1 MKTKILHISALCA
14 LVVGLSGCTVHS
26 SGTYA
31 HVGGGIYASSGD
43 YYRYHRAPIR
53 ERVVVVPQQR
63 VVVAPRPVV
72 VAPQKRVVVA
82 PSPVVVAPN
91 ATIHDKKHHIGVPK
105 RSNSG
110 NLPRNAKNSIVNK
123 GNSQKVANHAS
134 PRPNS
139 SKIGVKPVPKVANSQ
154 PAILPP
160 NNANTQ
166 RHAGV
171 FHRR

>member
-43 YYRYHRAPIR
+43 YYHYHRAPIR

-82 PSPVVVAPN
+82 SSPVTRPVPRHD
-91 ATIHDKKHHIGVPK
+91 TIPAVSPRRDIKAVSHHNFVKKDGKISPQ
-105 RSNSG
+105 
-110 NLPRNAKNSIVNK
+110 AKPFPSRQVQN
-123 GNSQKVANHAS
+123 QKVAPPKSHGEFKREAPKRYAENMP
-134 PRPNS
+134 PRPPR
-139 SKIGVKPVPKVANSQ
+139 K
-154 PAILPP
+154 
-160 NNANTQ
+160 
-166 RHAGV
+166 
-171 FHRR
+171 

>member
-43 YYRYHRAPIR
+43 YYHYHRAPIR

-72 VAPQKRVVVA
+72 VAPQRRVVVA
-82 PSPVVVAPN
+82 QRPAVRPVVGAAP
-91 ATIHDKKHHIGVPK
+91 KHGIEVPSRRDMKPHHSFVRKDGKIPPQAKQRALPSRQVQNQKVVPPKSHGERESTK
-105 RSNSG
+105 RYAK
-110 NLPRNAKNSIVNK
+110 NLP
-123 GNSQKVANHAS
+123 
-134 PRPNS
+134 PRP
-139 SKIGVKPVPKVANSQ
+139 P
-154 PAILPP
+154 
-160 NNANTQ
+160 
-166 RHAGV
+166 
-171 FHRR
+171 HR